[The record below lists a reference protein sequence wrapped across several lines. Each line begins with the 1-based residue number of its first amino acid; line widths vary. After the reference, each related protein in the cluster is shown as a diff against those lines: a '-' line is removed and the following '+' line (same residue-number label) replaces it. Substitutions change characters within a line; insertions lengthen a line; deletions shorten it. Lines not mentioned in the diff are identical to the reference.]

1 VAEAR
6 IGRAIEVVIRS
17 QPVAAVTV
25 ETPFYKRA
33 K

>member
-1 VAEAR
+1 TEVGTELE
-6 IGRAIEVVIRS
+6 IEVRKNR
-17 QPVAAVTV
+17 AKAVVV